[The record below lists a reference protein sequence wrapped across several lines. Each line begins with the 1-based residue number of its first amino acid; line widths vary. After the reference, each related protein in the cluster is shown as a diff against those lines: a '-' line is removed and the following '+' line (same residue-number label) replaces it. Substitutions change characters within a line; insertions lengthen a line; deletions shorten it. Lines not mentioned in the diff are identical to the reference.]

1 MEVSNFIPGKTQKGF
16 FDPSHYFQEKHYEKK
31 RKEKKRKGVNA
42 RNSHTRIDEY
52 TKKKTHKVG
61 QLQNF
66 LVMNNN
72 NELMIFQNK
81 EKKKKTQ
88 KSIRANL

>member
-1 MEVSNFIPGKTQKGF
+1 M
-16 FDPSHYFQEKHYEKK
+16 
-31 RKEKKRKGVNA
+31 KRKGVNA

-81 EKKKKTQ
+81 KKKKKNPENQ
-88 KSIRANL
+88 